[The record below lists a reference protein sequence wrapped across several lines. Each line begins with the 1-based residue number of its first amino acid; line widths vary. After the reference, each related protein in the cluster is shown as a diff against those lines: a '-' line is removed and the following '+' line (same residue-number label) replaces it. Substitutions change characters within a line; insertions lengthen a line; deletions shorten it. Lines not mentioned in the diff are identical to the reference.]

1 MNVSK
6 AEIRFRKSLEIHS
19 DDALNDRDLSQID
32 GFLHLIACQVQ
43 VRLKY
48 IENMDAALCELAVRG
63 KMKIRST
70 RTRKPLEIDFANQ
83 DALTYAFSET
93 PDPNDDTILA
103 VNGDTIDLHD
113 PLVSLVVS
121 SLPIKIVGEDEPEN
135 FSGDQWEVISEDEYR
150 KRSRENEES
159 PFCILSDFDPE

>member
-1 MNVSK
+1 M
-6 AEIRFRKSLEIHS
+6 
-19 DDALNDRDLSQID
+19 
-32 GFLHLIACQVQ
+32 
-43 VRLKY
+43 
-48 IENMDAALCELAVRG
+48 
-63 KMKIRST
+63 
-70 RTRKPLEIDFANQ
+70 EIDFANQ

-93 PDPNDDTILA
+93 PDPDDDTILA
-103 VNGDTIDLHD
+103 VNGDSIDLHD

-159 PFCILSDFDPE
+159 PFRILSDFDPE